1 MNVEGLLKGKG
12 TEVHSITPGSSVS
25 ELLAAL
31 AQHRVGALVVSG
43 DGQAVDGIV
52 SERDVVRALAERG
65 PGLLDGAVADVMTT
79 DVVTCSPGTTVEQLM
94 VLMTSRRIRHV
105 PVLVDDRLHG
115 IVSIGDVVKDRM
127 EELETETKVL
137 HEYIAHGR

>member
-12 TEVHSITPGSSVS
+12 ADVHSIAPTSSVS
-25 ELLAAL
+25 DLLADL
-31 AQHRVGALVVSG
+31 ARFRVGALVVSA
-43 DGQAVDGIV
+43 DGESVDGIV
-52 SERDVVRALAERG
+52 SERDVVRSLADRGPELLAE
-65 PGLLDGAVADVMTT
+65 PVASVMTT

-94 VLMTSRRIRHV
+94 VMMTSRRIRHV
-105 PVLVDDRLHG
+105 PVVVEDRLAG

-127 EELETETKVL
+127 DELETETKVL

>member
-12 TEVHSITPGSSVS
+12 AEVHSIGPSSTVT

-31 AQHRVGALVVSG
+31 AQFRVGALVVSG
-43 DGQAVDGIV
+43 DGERVEGIV
-52 SERDVVRALAERG
+52 SERDVVRSLAERG
-65 PGLLDGAVADVMTT
+65 PDLLSEPVAGVMTT
-79 DVVTCSPGTTVEQLM
+79 DVVTCTPGTTVEQLM
-94 VLMTSRRIRHV
+94 VMMTSRRIRHV
-105 PVLVDDRLHG
+105 PVVVDERLVG

-127 EELETETKVL
+127 DELETETKVL